1 MLSFQQTDFIY
12 EPYPIGVAH
21 NVFEGGY
28 YRSLVETFPPADL
41 FKFMASLG
49 NKYSLSELN
58 HPEQYHDY
66 VNNCAPWREFHRWL
80 KREEFPYEILSM
92 LSERQIDLGIR
103 RPEGNAAQSPA
114 PSLLGRLRGARP
126 APAGPGGL
134 SARFEFSMLPADG
147 GFIKPHTDSPQK
159 IVTLV
164 IAMLGEGEWNP
175 SCGGGTEV
183 LRPKDAT
190 KNFNYLN
197 RYLEFEEVE
206 TLDAFE
212 YRPNQ
217 CVIFIKTFNSLHAVR
232 PMSGGGTGL
241 MRKTL
246 TINIEKVG

>member
-21 NVFEGGY
+21 SVFEDDY
-28 YRSLVETFPPADL
+28 YKSLVESFPPVEL

-58 HPEQYHDY
+58 NPDLYHEY
-66 VNNCAPWREFHRWL
+66 VNTSGPWREFHRWL

-92 LSERQIDLGIR
+92 LCEHRIDLGLR
-103 RPEGNAAQSPA
+103 RPEGNGAKAPA
-114 PSLLGRLRGARP
+114 PTLLERLRGGRRP
-126 APAGPGGL
+126 AETSGL

-164 IAMLGEGEWNP
+164 IAILGEEEWNP
-175 SCGGGTEV
+175 AFGGGTEV

-190 KNFNYLN
+190 QNFNHMN
-197 RYLEFEEVE
+197 RYLEFDEVE
-206 TLDAFE
+206 TLDTFE

-232 PMSGGGTGL
+232 PMAGKGTEL
-241 MRKTL
+241 LRKTL

>member
-21 NVFEGGY
+21 RVFEDGY
-28 YRSLVETFPPADL
+28 YKSLVESFPPAEL

-58 HPEQYHDY
+58 NPDLYHDY
-66 VNNCAPWREFHRWL
+66 VNASAPWREFHRWL

-92 LSERQIDLGIR
+92 LGERRIDLGLR
-103 RPEGNAAQSPA
+103 RPEGNGAKPSA
-114 PSLLGRLRGARP
+114 PTLLERLRGGRRP
-126 APAGPGGL
+126 DVAPGL

-164 IAMLGEGEWNP
+164 IAMLNEGEWNL
-175 SCGGGTEV
+175 SLGGGTEV
-183 LRPKDAT
+183 LRPKDVT
-190 KNFNYLN
+190 QNFNHLN
-197 RYLEFEEVE
+197 RYLEFDEVE
-206 TLDAFE
+206 TLDTFE

-217 CVIFIKTFNSLHAVR
+217 CVIFIKTFNSLHAVS
-232 PMSGGGTGL
+232 PMKGQSTGL

>member
-1 MLSFQQTDFIY
+1 MLSFSDTDFIY

-21 NVFEGGY
+21 GVFEGGY
-28 YRSLVETFPPADL
+28 YKSLVESFPPVEL
-41 FKFMASLG
+41 FKFMPALG

-58 HPEQYHDY
+58 NPGKYHEY
-66 VNNCAPWREFHRWL
+66 VASSGPWREFHRWL

-92 LSERQIDLGIR
+92 LCERRIDLGIR
-103 RPEGNAAQSPA
+103 RPEGDGAKA
-114 PSLLGRLRGARP
+114 PVSGLLGRLKGGGRPPETRGA
-126 APAGPGGL
+126 L

-164 IAMLGEGEWNP
+164 IAILSDGEWDQ
-175 SCGGGTEV
+175 SFGGGTEV
-183 LRPKDAT
+183 LRPRDAT
-190 KNFNYLN
+190 QNFNYTN
-197 RYLEFEEVE
+197 RYLEFDEVE
-206 TLDAFE
+206 TLDTFE

-232 PMSGGGTGL
+232 PMRGKGTGL

>member
-1 MLSFQQTDFIY
+1 MLSFTNADFIY

-21 NVFEGGY
+21 NVFADGY
-28 YRSLVETFPPADL
+28 YKSLVESFPPVEL
-41 FKFMASLG
+41 FKFMPSLG

-58 HPEQYHDY
+58 NPDLYHEY
-66 VNNCAPWREFHRWL
+66 VNSRRPWREFHGWL
-80 KREEFPYEILSM
+80 KREEFPYEVLSM
-92 LSERQIDLGIR
+92 LCERQIDLGIR
-103 RPEGNAAQSPA
+103 QPDGNGAKAPA
-114 PSLLGRLRGARP
+114 PTLLGRLRGRRP
-126 APAGPGGL
+126 AEPPAGL

-164 IAMLGEGEWNP
+164 IAILNDGEWNP
-175 SCGGGTEV
+175 SLGGGTEV
-183 LRPKDAT
+183 LRPRDAT
-190 KNFNYLN
+190 KNFNYTN
-197 RYLEFEEVE
+197 RYLEFDEVE
-206 TLDAFE
+206 TLDTFE

-232 PMSGGGTGL
+232 PMQGKGTGL